1 MSDDAGMRDDDPR
14 CDDVAPR
21 ESCDDVAPRDS
32 RDDVAPLDSG
42 DDVAPGDSSDGAA
55 PREQG
60 DDEPNQESVD
70 RAFAELVAG
79 FHLTADRPDPPTWA
93 RPDSPARAPGAVF
106 EAPPLPR
113 EDLDPAG
120 LDLPGLDEPAPDA
133 ESEVVEEGF
142 DPGPP
147 PPLPRPAWPVLV
159 GWIGLGY
166 AMLTVLLVAIRVPLP
181 SWAAWA
187 GVIGFVGGFGLLIS
201 RLPRQRPPDAGD
213 GAVL

>member
-14 CDDVAPR
+14 HESVAPR
-21 ESCDDVAPRDS
+21 KD
-32 RDDVAPLDSG
+32 G
-42 DDVAPGDSSDGAA
+42 DDVAGRASGDE
-55 PREQG
+55 EQ
-60 DDEPNQESVD
+60 NQESVD

-79 FHLTADRPDPPTWA
+79 FHLTADRPEPPTWE
-93 RPDSPARAPGAVF
+93 RPDLSAPGPGAVF
-106 EAPPLPR
+106 EPPRPP
-113 EDLDPAG
+113 E
-120 LDLPGLDEPAPDA
+120 LDLPDLDLPAPEPEIERQE
-133 ESEVVEEGF
+133 ESF

-166 AMLTVLLVAIRVPLP
+166 AMLTVLLVAVRVPLP
-181 SWAAWA
+181 AWAAWA